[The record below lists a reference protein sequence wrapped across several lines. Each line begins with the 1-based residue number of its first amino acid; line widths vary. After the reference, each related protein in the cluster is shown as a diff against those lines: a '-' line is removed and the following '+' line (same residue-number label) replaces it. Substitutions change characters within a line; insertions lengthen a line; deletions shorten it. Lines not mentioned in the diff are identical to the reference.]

1 MKNVKFLQLL
11 SGENCRLKIM
21 ICMKM
26 KKNYCELLS
35 FFANSIFQIFQKM
48 RRVHLEAIA
57 AALEQAAVV
66 KRQEQHIITIVK
78 LLLFR

>member
-11 SGENCRLKIM
+11 LGENCRLKIL

-35 FFANSIFQIFQKM
+35 FLANSIFQIFQKM

>member
-11 SGENCRLKIM
+11 SGENCRLKIL

-26 KKNYCELLS
+26 KKNYYELLS